1 MIKYLRRSQ
10 VGVGRR
16 RIKYAGLLNMLLFL
30 FVWIVV
36 ALVVWMYSR
45 LDDMSTSSTHLSTG
59 SDTRPKGWFKP
70 MFNQSGNIMQNA
82 MNTRQTSGCKQVS
95 PITASLGTPI
105 PQANI
110 SGMDTGEIVVLDA
123 LETNSLQHQQQQQ
136 QQVEIVK
143 NVAYCED
150 VETASSN
157 CPAVKVTDLCPAPSP
172 AKSPRLNS
180 PFHSIHSQVGFS
192 ANSPSNRQPLF
203 KNKCVSLWQANN
215 MSKAF
220 GSLASDLA
228 TTTCRVDGGGPLN
241 QDTYFLKHEDMK
253 FPPYVKGNQI
263 KDPDSVGQAENLMAL
278 TNIGVGEVQHMTGGG
293 GGSTQTSRS
302 SVLRNNS
309 VEQFSTTPKSLQPEK
324 SPQCKTPTSRKAL
337 NNKLVTDNPKP
348 ETPNSI
354 SQISQVEEK
363 STVQNCSNVKTVNC
377 ILPNQVEEVF
387 TSKIVAMDGSLTT
400 AKEMAMVVCK
410 SCGNRGRLHEKCDRC
425 KKRITDTPKAI
436 SFLQSKKKLITCS
449 VKKSDPPSAIEK
461 NVFYPKKLTERVS
474 SFNATTEP
482 LKTTLAS
489 LSSNINCSP
498 TTVKPIQYP
507 RSRQAVRGRK
517 SITIHNMKPPVP
529 ETVTISD
536 DDEPAAAESSE
547 NQSKVLDPNS
557 RISLNSNAT
566 NSSLK
571 SDSPEENDRPDS
583 PIFPA
588 ISTNLSMVN
597 RSRCNRMEDE
607 LGNVVSRVGA
617 QNMEVDEA
625 DESSLYGDPLEPAF
639 NPDQLHFQTR
649 NLRIGN
655 VDISSPR
662 EVLLN
667 SDCMLFKFTREDKPI
682 EFKVFPLEF
691 KSCEYNF
698 VYRRPVVI
706 LHLTQSCAV
715 RIESVLGLKFTK
727 FCYDPNSSDATHR
740 YIVMLLQPSSKLMML
755 KKPLI
760 EIFQKFQKIQSQN
773 KNSQEPDIFRAI
785 TIGEANQKLV
795 ECCPD
800 LSQLLPLSSVE
811 TENPYPPSSFEAALS
826 LYPDASPPINMG
838 FSGPVENLITYP
850 PPPAKGG
857 ITITNE
863 DFFCLNEGEFLNDV
877 IIDFF
882 LKYLVLEK
890 LSETDRERTHVFSSF
905 FYKRLTQRL
914 NRHSYSSDQDPYC
927 SPMIKRHAQVK
938 TWTRHVDIF
947 QKDFI
952 IVPINENAHWFL
964 AIICFPGMEHPQAVR
979 YLFLTSQDSST
990 LQKLNAHA
998 EGTSDETNKLPIKL
1012 CDIRKESYTE
1022 LYGFKQ
1028 PCILIFDSL
1037 AGPSRTNVVKTL
1049 REYLQVEWDT
1059 RKKTPKRTFDKD
1071 FIKGGVPKVPQQN
1084 NYSDCGVYVLQ
1095 YVESFFKNPIKDF
1108 TIPIRIHNWFSE
1120 EQVNSKRQEIQELIW
1135 NLKKD
1140 VDEKSSSTNKS

>member
-1 MIKYLRRSQ
+1 
-10 VGVGRR
+10 
-16 RIKYAGLLNMLLFL
+16 
-30 FVWIVV
+30 
-36 ALVVWMYSR
+36 
-45 LDDMSTSSTHLSTG
+45 MSLIQ
-59 SDTRPKGWFKP
+59 DTRPKGCFNL
-70 MFNQSGNIMQNA
+70 MFNQSRDIMQNA
-82 MNTRQTSGCKQVS
+82 MNTRQASGCNQVS
-95 PITASLGTPI
+95 PIPANLGTPI
-105 PQANI
+105 PQAKI
-110 SGMDTGEIVVLDA
+110 TGMDSGDIVVLEDA
-123 LETNSLQHQQQQQ
+123 LGSNSLQHQQQQ

-150 VETASSN
+150 VETAPD
-157 CPAVKVTDLCPAPSP
+157 CPTGKEMELCPTPSP

-180 PFHSIHSQVGFS
+180 PFHSVHSQLGYS
-192 ANSPSNRQPLF
+192 NSPNNRPIPVE
-203 KNKCVSLWQANN
+203 NKFVSIWRANN
-215 MSKAF
+215 APPKTQSVR
-220 GSLASDLA
+220 LTSDLV
-228 TTTCRVDGGGPLN
+228 TSKCRVEGGGSVEQETN
-241 QDTYFLKHEDMK
+241 YLKHEEMK
-253 FPPYVKGNQI
+253 FPGYVKRNQM
-263 KDPDSVGQAENLMAL
+263 KDQDCIGQAENLRAL
-278 TNIGVGEVQHMTGGG
+278 TNTKVGEVQHMTGGG
-293 GGSTQTSRS
+293 GGSTQTSSRS

-309 VEQFSTTPKSLQPEK
+309 VEHFNTTPKSLQVEK
-324 SPQCKTPTSRKAL
+324 SPQCRTATSRKAL
-337 NNKLVTDNPKP
+337 SNKLVTDNPKP

-354 SQISQVEEK
+354 SQIPQGEQK
-363 STVQNCSNVKTVNC
+363 SPVQNCSNVKSVNC
-377 ILPNQVEEVF
+377 ILPNEAEEVL
-387 TSKIVAMDGSLTT
+387 TPKIITMDRRLST
-400 AKEMAMVVCK
+400 AKEMPIVDCK
-410 SCGNRGRLHEKCDRC
+410 SCGNPGRLHEKCDHC
-425 KKRITDTPKAI
+425 KRRIMESPKAN
-436 SFLQSKKKLITCS
+436 SSSQSKKKLIPCF
-449 VKKSDPPSAIEK
+449 VKKPELTPTLEK
-461 NVFYPKKLTERVS
+461 SVFYSKKLSERVS
-474 SFNATTEP
+474 SFNTPEP
-482 LKTTLAS
+482 LKVTLTS
-489 LSSNINCSP
+489 LSGINCSP
-498 TTVKPIQYP
+498 TTVKSIQYP
-507 RSRQAVRGRK
+507 RARPAGRGRK
-517 SITIHNMKPPVP
+517 SLTIPNMKPPVP

-536 DDEPAAAESSE
+536 DDEPAAAQSSE
-547 NQSKVLDPNS
+547 NQSKNLDPNS
-557 RISLNSNAT
+557 RISFNSSAT
-566 NSSLK
+566 NSLK
-571 SDSPEENDRPDS
+571 TDNPEENDRAES

-588 ISTNLSMVN
+588 ISTNPSMVN

-617 QNMEVDEA
+617 QNMEVDDT
-625 DESSLYGDPLEPAF
+625 DESSVYGEPTETAF
-639 NPDQLHFQTR
+639 NSDQLQFHPR
-649 NLRIGN
+649 ILRIGN
-655 VDISSPR
+655 VDISPPQ
-662 EVLLN
+662 EVMLN
-667 SDCMLFKFTREDKPI
+667 SEFMLFKFTREDIPT
-682 EFKVFPLEF
+682 EFKIFPMEF

-698 VYRRPVVI
+698 VYQRPVII
-706 LHLTQSCAV
+706 LHLIPSCAL
-715 RIESVLGLKFTK
+715 RIESVLGIKFSK
-727 FCYDPNSSDATHR
+727 FRYDPNSSDPTHR
-740 YIVMLLQPSSKLMML
+740 YIIMLLTPNSKLMMM

-773 KNSQEPDIFRAI
+773 GNSPELDLFRTLSLI
-785 TIGEANQKLV
+785 EANQKLA

-800 LSQLLPLSSVE
+800 ASQLTSLDS
-811 TENPYPPSSFEAALS
+811 ENPYPASSFEVALS

-890 LSETDRERTHVFSSF
+890 LTETDRERTHVFSSF

-927 SPMIKRHAQVK
+927 PPMIKRHAQVK

-979 YLFLTSQDSST
+979 YLFLNSQDSSA
-990 LQKLNAHA
+990 LQKLNAHS
-998 EGTSDETNKLPIKL
+998 EGTSDEANKLPLKL
-1012 CDIRKESYTE
+1012 KDIRKESITE

-1059 RKKTPKRTFDKD
+1059 RKKTPKRMFDKD

-1095 YVESFFKNPIKDF
+1095 YVESFFKAPIKDF
-1108 TIPIRIHNWFSE
+1108 TIPIRIHNWFTE

-1140 VDEKSSSTNKS
+1140 VDEKSSTNKS